1 MHYCNSMSIDLTGS
15 KGRWIKAEAEV
26 NDMDLAGWA
35 AEIELDLVYATTFQ
49 RFILMRCLVERMLLT
64 DLRARDAV
72 PVEQVTAELEKNAA
86 LQNKVIE
93 AIRAKVPVP
102 AAATA

>member
-1 MHYCNSMSIDLTGS
+1 MDYRNSMSIDLTGS
-15 KGRWIKAEAEV
+15 KGRWVKSEAEV

-64 DLRARDAV
+64 DLRARDAI
-72 PVEQVTAELEKNAA
+72 PVEQVKVELEKNAE
-86 LQNKVIE
+86 LQNKVVE